1 VICELSIKR
10 CEGKK
15 ALITGGGSGIGRAI
29 ALALAREGA
38 NVALLDVNIEKA
50 SEVAKEFESLGKD
63 SIALKVD
70 VSDGS
75 EVEFA
80 INKVLAAWGRIDI
93 LVNNAGIC
101 RVASIEDTT
110 EADWDL
116 VMAVNLKGTFLCS
129 RAVMKVMKKQ
139 KSGKI
144 INFGSVSGKVGGIA
158 AGAHYSASKA
168 GVMCFTKSL
177 ARELAPFGINVN
189 GIAPGVIET
198 DMTRSITGGDW
209 DKYISTIPLGRIGT
223 QEEVDK
229 LALFLASEDAD
240 YLTGEIVD
248 INGGQF
254 MD

>member
-1 VICELSIKR
+1 M
-10 CEGKK
+10 
-15 ALITGGGSGIGRAI
+15 
-29 ALALAREGA
+29 
-38 NVALLDVNIEKA
+38 
-50 SEVAKEFESLGKD
+50 
-63 SIALKVD
+63 D

-223 QEEVDK
+223 QEEVAK